1 MVRIYS
7 QQSSLNKLYF
17 YLFSLSTYLVTLSQ
31 VFRWIGVEA
40 SWIQSKHLEFSGSSI
55 PCMKAGEDLRI
66 KA

>member
-1 MVRIYS
+1 MFFTSEMVSFR
-7 QQSSLNKLYF
+7 KM
-17 YLFSLSTYLVTLSQ
+17 TLSQ

-55 PCMKAGEDLRI
+55 PCMKAGEALRI

>member
-1 MVRIYS
+1 M
-7 QQSSLNKLYF
+7 
-17 YLFSLSTYLVTLSQ
+17 TLSQ